1 MLNDERIMADCH
13 ALAQWV
19 EGQNWEAHEAVA
31 ALSIVLGSM
40 VGQLC
45 SADPDGR
52 ELVLERAK
60 EMMLMWCELR
70 SGETRQ

>member
-1 MLNDERIMADCH
+1 MTNDDRIIDNCH
-13 ALAQWV
+13 ELAVWV
-19 EGQNWEAHEAVA
+19 ESQNWEAHEAVA

-52 ELVLERAK
+52 EVVLERAK